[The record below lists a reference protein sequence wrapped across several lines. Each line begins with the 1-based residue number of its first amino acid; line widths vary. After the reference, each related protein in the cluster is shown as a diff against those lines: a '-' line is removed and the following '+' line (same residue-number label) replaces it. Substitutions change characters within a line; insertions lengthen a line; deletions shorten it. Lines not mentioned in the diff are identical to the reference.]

1 MTFPRHREG
10 VSDSNSNKTY
20 SQEKKDVTLLK
31 KKNNKIMAT
40 KTAVDT
46 DMINVNQETMFN
58 KVKFSYVL
66 PGADLK
72 HTSLNKKLILC
83 KRNPKRAV
91 SWKVKKLYREL
102 ENSDKRLINSVDS
115 GGLYNAIL

>member
-31 KKNNKIMAT
+31 KNNKIMAT

-58 KVKFSYVL
+58 KVKFPYVL

>member
-31 KKNNKIMAT
+31 KNNKIMAT

-58 KVKFSYVL
+58 KVKFPYIL
-66 PGADLK
+66 PGTDLK
-72 HTSLNKKLILC
+72 HTSLNKKLICAREIL
-83 KRNPKRAV
+83 NV
-91 SWKVKKLYREL
+91 SRKVKKLYGEL

-115 GGLYNAIL
+115 EGLYNAIL